1 MRRFGVVFLGMVIG
15 YGIVAYTK
23 GERPMQTPL
32 YIAITIEESELKP
45 EVLWVSN
52 DKPAMKGFVQA
63 LMKQNPALNLSVVTY
78 HVE

>member
-1 MRRFGVVFLGMVIG
+1 
-15 YGIVAYTK
+15 
-23 GERPMQTPL
+23 MQTPL
-32 YIAITIEESELKP
+32 YIALTIDEDEMKP

-63 LMKQNPALNLSVVTY
+63 LTKQNPNLNLSVVTY

>member
-1 MRRFGVVFLGMVIG
+1 
-15 YGIVAYTK
+15 
-23 GERPMQTPL
+23 MQTPL

-45 EVLWVSN
+45 EVLWVTN

>member
-1 MRRFGVVFLGMVIG
+1 MNTWAILKGVE
-15 YGIVAYTK
+15 T
-23 GERPMQTPL
+23 MQTPL
-32 YIAITIEESELKP
+32 YIALTIDEDEMKP

-63 LMKQNPALNLSVVTY
+63 LTKQNPNLNLSVVTY